1 METKIMNKDAM
12 TTEVKTIDV
21 AGDVV
26 VERRGSAGLITLN
39 RPKALNALS
48 LQMVRDLLSTLRAWR
63 DDPEVLVVALRGT
76 NKMGRPGTPES
87 LFGGFCAG
95 GDIRFFHQAALAGDA
110 ALDEFFTEEYT
121 LNHLI
126 HTYPKPYIAFM
137 DGVVMGGGMGLCQGL
152 ALAAPGGKDEGAGRA
167 SPSARAQGAR
177 VRIVTERTKMAMP
190 ETNIGLF
197 PDVGGGYFLS
207 RCPGHVGEYLALTGE
222 VIGADE
228 ALGYGLAD
236 VKLEAAALP
245 SLWANLGEQVFAC
258 AAEVDQWIATEL
270 IADSARPACA
280 TGQIDAYF
288 SLLRVKHIVDALEAS
303 PDPWALKTAVTL
315 RKRSPLMLHV
325 VLEQI
330 RKARAMTLADD
341 LRMERDMVYQ
351 CFHLRPGTESET
363 VEGIRALAV
372 DKDYKP
378 QWRPARIEDVKPGMA
393 DAFFVSPWSAETHPL
408 RDL

>member
-1 METKIMNKDAM
+1 M
-12 TTEVKTIDV
+12 TTEMMKIDA

-26 VERRGSAGLITLN
+26 CERRGNAGLITLN

-48 LQMVRDLLSTLRAWR
+48 LPMVRDLLGILRAWR
-63 DDPEVLVVALRGT
+63 DNPDVRVVAIRGS
-76 NKMGRPGTPES
+76 NKAGRPGTPES

-95 GDIRFFHQAALAGDA
+95 GDIRFFHQAALSGDS
-110 ALDEFFTEEYT
+110 ALDDFFTEEYR

-126 HTYPKPYIAFM
+126 QTYPKPYIAFM
-137 DGVVMGGGMGLCQGL
+137 DGVVMGGGMGL
-152 ALAAPGGKDEGAGRA
+152 
-167 SPSARAQGAR
+167 SQGAR

-228 ALGYGLAD
+228 AIDYGLAD
-236 VKLEAAALP
+236 LKLDAAALP
-245 SLWANLGEQVFAC
+245 ALWAELGATPWSSV
-258 AAEVDQWIATEL
+258 AEAEQWIASKF
-270 IADSARPACA
+270 IADSVRPTCA

-288 SLLRVKHIVDALEAS
+288 SLLRVKHIVDALEKAK
-303 PDPWALKTAVTL
+303 DDRWAARMAGVL

-325 VLEQI
+325 TLEQI
-330 RKARAMTLADD
+330 RRARGMTLADN
-341 LRMERDMVYQ
+341 LRMERDMVHQ
-351 CFHLRPGTESET
+351 CFHLRPGVESET

-372 DKDYKP
+372 DKDYQPHWK
-378 QWRPARIEDVKPGMA
+378 PARIEDVKPGMA
-393 DAFFVSPWSAETHPL
+393 EAFFASPWNAQTHPL
-408 RDL
+408 REL